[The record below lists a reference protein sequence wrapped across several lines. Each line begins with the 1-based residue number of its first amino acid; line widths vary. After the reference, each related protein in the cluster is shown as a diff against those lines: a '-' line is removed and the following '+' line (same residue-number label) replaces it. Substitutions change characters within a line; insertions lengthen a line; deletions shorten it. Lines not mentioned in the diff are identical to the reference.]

1 MATAVIVVIAHEVT
15 CNEQKNSCKSIIIM
29 NYLKN
34 ENDDVQQED
43 EGATMAWCCTEGDR
57 AYVGNR
63 PVIESLAEELIELVG
78 NEVFVELK
86 RRL

>member
-34 ENDDVQQED
+34 ENDNVQQED
-43 EGATMAWCCTEGDR
+43 EGATMAFFGEKR
-57 AYVGNR
+57 FQRSAVHNR
-63 PVIESLAEELIELVG
+63 LLYG
-78 NEVFVELK
+78 KQYRN
-86 RRL
+86 